1 MYNIHKKILFYLIT
15 IFLFLC
21 VSIIFSL
28 YLFEIIVVLK
38 KNFFSE
44 NKLYENILLPL
55 KNKEKI
61 ALKGLSKF
69 EILNHLKQKNQKV
82 YSSIYPGILYKN
94 KLFISENN
102 ILPLSGISYVK
113 TLLCNTNQN
122 IYPVFYF
129 SDSHGFRNN
138 LKDYK
143 NLSLVLTGD
152 SFTHGYCEDYDLNY
166 FLNKKGV
173 KTLNLGIQGNGPL
186 SALGTMREYN
196 VASKSLIY
204 VYHENDLIDLE
215 FEKKTFLINYL
226 DPNFLQNLKN
236 KRKDIDNILIDYH
249 SKLFNINEK
258 RKKNF
263 LNFLN
268 RDIKDIIFLYNIR
281 RLYKIYFNNEA
292 VKISNNNYDFKLF
305 EKILLL
311 MDKEAKKKNQKFYIV
326 FTPSK
331 FKYHFKKEIYPE
343 RTKILKL
350 AKKLNINVIDFD
362 DIISK
367 ENDYRKL
374 FNLSDSHYNQLGY
387 LKLSN
392 LIIEHL
398 NFKYKD

>member
-44 NKLYENILLPL
+44 NKLYENILLPQ

-69 EILNHLKQKNQKV
+69 EILNNLKQKNQKV
-82 YSSIYPGILYKN
+82 YASIYPNILYKN
-94 KLFISENN
+94 KSFISENN
-102 ILPLSGISYVK
+102 ILPLSGISDVK

-129 SDSHGFRNN
+129 SDNHGFRNN

-196 VASKSLIY
+196 VASKSLVY
-204 VYHENDLIDLE
+204 VYHENDLNDLE
-215 FEKKTFLINYL
+215 SEKKSFLINYL

-236 KRKDIDNILIDYH
+236 KRKDIDNILIDHH
-249 SKLFNINEK
+249 SKSFNINEK

-268 RDIKDIIFLYNIR
+268 RDIRDIIFLYNIR

-292 VKISNNNYDFKLF
+292 VKISDVNYDFRLF

-326 FTPSK
+326 FTPST

-362 DIISK
+362 YIISK

-374 FNLSDSHYNQLGY
+374 FNLSDGHYNQLGY

-398 NFKYKD
+398 NFKYKY